1 MFLYSSDKKAIATSA
16 ALLIGIGIF
25 IIVEY
30 FKNNV

>member
-1 MFLYSSDKKAIATSA
+1 MFLYPSDKKAVGVSA